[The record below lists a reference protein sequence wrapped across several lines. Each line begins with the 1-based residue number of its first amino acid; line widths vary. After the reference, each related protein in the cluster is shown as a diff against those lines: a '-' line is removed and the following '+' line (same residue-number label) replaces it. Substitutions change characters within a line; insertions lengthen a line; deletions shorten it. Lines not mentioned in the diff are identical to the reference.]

1 MNEVVVSV
9 ILPVFN
15 GEKFLTESINSIL
28 NQSFK
33 KFELIV
39 INDGST
45 DNSYEY
51 IKKFKDTRLSVIN
64 NDKNIGLSNS
74 LNKGILVAKG
84 KYIARMDQD
93 DISLPDRLKKQVAFM
108 DDNPGI
114 GVCGTWLQTFGG
126 IKKTV
131 CKSPFIVF

>member
-1 MNEVVVSV
+1 MNEVLVSV
-9 ILPVFN
+9 VLPVFN

-93 DISLPDRLKKQVAFM
+93 DISLPNRLKKQVAFM
-108 DDNPGI
+108 HHVSVDITIIIIGI
-114 GVCGTWLQTFGG
+114 IIPSRAGAG
-126 IKKTV
+126 
-131 CKSPFIVF
+131 